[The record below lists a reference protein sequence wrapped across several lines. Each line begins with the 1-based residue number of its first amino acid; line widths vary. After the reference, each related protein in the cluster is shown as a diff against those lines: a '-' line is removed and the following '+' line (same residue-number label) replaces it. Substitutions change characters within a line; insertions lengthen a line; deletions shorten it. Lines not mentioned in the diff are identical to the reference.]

1 MFMRKIFILLIF
13 IISSAMAMAQNS
25 GSVKGTLFDTLAK
38 QPVANAT
45 LTLMRQKDSTLVS
58 FTMSKNSG
66 HFEITNIPN
75 GEYRLLITHV
85 NYHTSVK
92 YIKIDET
99 HKSFNLA
106 RIIMNDKTM
115 VLNEVV
121 VQSESP
127 PVTLLGDTVQYNAGS
142 FKTQPNAN
150 VEDLLKKMPGI
161 QVDKNGTV
169 KAQGEKVQKVLVDGK
184 EFFGNDP
191 KVATKNLPADA
202 VDKVQVYNKLSDQA
216 ELTGFDDG
224 NSEKTI
230 NLKLKKDKKKGA
242 FGKIN
247 AGGGNNDR
255 YQGRFN
261 VNSFKGARQMSVIG
275 MGNNTNAEGFSFMD
289 ILNFTGAA
297 SQLKDGGNINIQI
310 NNDDP
315 IAGLLGAG
323 NSGIN
328 TTWAGGF
335 NYNNIIGNKTDFQ
348 SNYLYSRYNPVKQT
362 LLQRQYFLP
371 DSSYTYNQNSYTNN
385 LNNNHR
391 LNLSA
396 DYHINSFTSL
406 KITPSFSY
414 QQSNNISRS
423 DFNTLSQDGDKSNDG
438 FNNSLTNSEG
448 YNFSNTLLFRKK
460 FRKRARTFSF
470 NLQTNLNNSAG
481 NGSLQSITNYYTA
494 LSTPFRMDSLNQEN
508 NLENDL
514 KSYNIRA
521 VYTEPLFKHSLLE
534 FSAGNSN
541 SKSTSAKTTYD
552 LNALNGKY
560 DQVNEQLTNN
570 FENRYTYTNAGIRLR
585 KQTHKYNY
593 ALGFSLQQA
602 NLEGKVISGVK
613 DTLINTRFN
622 NILPTAR
629 FQYYFSRFKNLT
641 LNYSTSSNQPS
652 VSEMQPVA
660 DVSDPLH
667 IVQGNVNL
675 KQEYIHALRLNMA
688 LISPYKNRNFFVF
701 ANMQQTQNKIVN
713 YTTLLP
719 FGKDSTTYTNVNGV
733 YNINGTVSWGFPVHF
748 LKATMELSSNI
759 TRSRNKQFTNAL
771 LNTINTTS
779 LGPAWRLDM
788 NPTDKLNISLNAGI
802 NLYQADYSVQSAANT
817 RYTTQQYGTDI
828 SWQLPKG
835 FYFGTDF
842 NYYISNQYAAGY
854 NANIPL
860 WNASLSKQVLKFN
873 RGEIKLAVN
882 DILDKN
888 TGVSR
893 STAQNYIEDKRINGL
908 RRFFLLSFTFSLSK
922 TGLNNEGSA
931 GGMRIIMK

>member
-1 MFMRKIFILLIF
+1 MRKTGILLLL
-13 IISSAMAMAQNS
+13 IISSATAMAQKN
-25 GSVKGTLFDTLAK
+25 GVVKGILFDTLAK

-45 LTLMRQKDSTLVS
+45 ITLMRQKDSALVS
-58 FTMSKNSG
+58 FTMSSNSG
-66 HFEITNIPN
+66 YFEIKNVPD
-75 GEYRLLITHV
+75 GEYRLLATHV
-85 NYHTSVK
+85 NYHNSVQHV
-92 YIKIDET
+92 IIDDTHESTDFSKIV
-99 HKSFNLA
+99 
-106 RIIMNDKTM
+106 MNDRTR
-115 VLNEVV
+115 VLSEVV
-121 VQSESP
+121 IQSEAP

-150 VEDLLKKMPGI
+150 VEDLLKKLPGI
-161 QVDKNGTV
+161 QVNKDGTV

-202 VDKVQVYNKLSDQA
+202 IDKVQVYDKLSDQA
-216 ELTGFDDG
+216 QLTGFDDG

-230 NLKLKKDKKKGA
+230 NLKLKSDKKKGL

-247 AGGGNNDR
+247 AGAGDDGR

-297 SQLKDGGNINIQI
+297 SQLKNGGNINIQI
-310 NNDDP
+310 NDNDP
-315 IAGLLGAG
+315 ISGLLGVSS
-323 NSGIN
+323 SGIN

-348 SNYLYSRYNPVKQT
+348 SNYLFTRYNPVRQT
-362 LLQRQYFLP
+362 ALQRQYFLP

-396 DYHINSFTSL
+396 DYQIDSFTDI
-406 KITPSFSY
+406 KITPSLSY
-414 QQSNNISRS
+414 QKTSNISRA
-423 DFNTLSQDGDKSNDG
+423 DFNTLSEDGNKSNDG
-438 FNNSLTNSEG
+438 FSNNLSNSEG
-448 YNFSNTLLFRKK
+448 YNFSNAILFRKK
-460 FRKRARTFSF
+460 FRKRARTLSF
-470 NLQTNLNNSAG
+470 NLQTNLNNSTS
-481 NGSLQSITNYYTA
+481 NGSLQSITNYYNA
-494 LSTPFRMDSLNQEN
+494 LSTPFQMDSLNQKN

-514 KSYNIRA
+514 KSYSVRV

-541 SKSTSAKTTYD
+541 SKSTSSKITYN
-552 LNALNGKY
+552 LNNINGKY
-560 DQVNEQLTNN
+560 DQLNEQLTND
-570 FENRYTYTNAGIRLR
+570 FENRYNYTNAGIRLR

-593 ALGFSLQQA
+593 AVGFSMQQA
-602 NLEGKVISGVK
+602 NLEGKVTGGVK

-629 FQYYFSRFKNLT
+629 FEYFFSKFKNIT
-641 LNYSTSSNQPS
+641 VNYSTSSNQPS
-652 VSEMQPVA
+652 VSQMQPVA

-667 IVQGNVNL
+667 IIQGNVNL
-675 KQEYIHALRLNMA
+675 KQEYINTLHLNMA
-688 LISPYKNRNFFVF
+688 FINPFKNHNFFVF
-701 ANMQQTQNKIVN
+701 ANMQQAQNKIVD
-713 YTTLLP
+713 YTTVLP

-733 YNINGTVSWGFPVHF
+733 YNINGTVSWGFPVRF
-748 LKATMELSSNI
+748 LEGNMELSSNI

-779 LGPAWRLDM
+779 LGPNWRLDM

-802 NLYQADYSVQSAANT
+802 NFYRANYSVQSAANT
-817 RYTTQQYGTDI
+817 NYTTQQYGTDV
-828 SWQLPKG
+828 SWQLPKS
-835 FYFGTDF
+835 FYIATDF
-842 NYYISNQYAAGY
+842 NYYISNQYADGY

-860 WNASLSKQVLKFN
+860 WNASISKQVLKFK
-873 RGEIKLAVN
+873 RGEIKLSVN
-882 DILDKN
+882 DILNQN

-893 STAQNYIEDKRINGL
+893 STTQNYIEDKRINGL
-908 RRFFLLSFTFSLSK
+908 RRFFLLGFTYSLSK
-922 TGLNNEGSA
+922 TGLNNA
-931 GGMRIIMK
+931 NKGGDMRIIMK

>member
-1 MFMRKIFILLIF
+1 MRKTGILLLL
-13 IISSAMAMAQNS
+13 IISSAMAMAQKN
-25 GSVKGTLFDTLAK
+25 GVVKGILFDTLAK

-45 LTLMRQKDSTLVS
+45 ITLMRQKDSALVS
-58 FTMSKNSG
+58 FTMSSNSG
-66 HFEITNIPN
+66 YFEIKNVPD
-75 GEYRLLITHV
+75 GEYRLLATHV
-85 NYHTSVK
+85 NYHNSVQHV
-92 YIKIDET
+92 IIDDTHESTDFSKIV
-99 HKSFNLA
+99 
-106 RIIMNDKTM
+106 MNDRTR
-115 VLNEVV
+115 VLSEVV
-121 VQSESP
+121 IQSEAP

-150 VEDLLKKMPGI
+150 VEDLLKKLPGI
-161 QVDKNGTV
+161 QVNKDGTV

-202 VDKVQVYNKLSDQA
+202 IDKVQVYDKLSDQA
-216 ELTGFDDG
+216 QLTGFDDG

-230 NLKLKKDKKKGA
+230 NLKLKSDKKKGL

-247 AGGGNNDR
+247 AGAGDDGR

-297 SQLKDGGNINIQI
+297 SQLKNGGNINIQI
-310 NNDDP
+310 NDNDP
-315 IAGLLGAG
+315 ISGLLGVSS
-323 NSGIN
+323 SGIN

-348 SNYLYSRYNPVKQT
+348 SNYLFTRYNPVRQT
-362 LLQRQYFLP
+362 ALQRQYFLP

-396 DYHINSFTSL
+396 DYQIDSFTDI
-406 KITPSFSY
+406 KITPSLSY
-414 QQSNNISRS
+414 QKTSNISRA
-423 DFNTLSQDGDKSNDG
+423 DFNTLSEDGNKSNDG
-438 FNNSLTNSEG
+438 FSNNLSNSEG
-448 YNFSNTLLFRKK
+448 YNFSNAILFRKK
-460 FRKRARTFSF
+460 FRKRARTLSF
-470 NLQTNLNNSAG
+470 NLQTNLNNSTS
-481 NGSLQSITNYYTA
+481 NGSLQSITNYYNA
-494 LSTPFRMDSLNQEN
+494 LSTPFQMDSLNQKN

-514 KSYNIRA
+514 KSYSVRV

-541 SKSTSAKTTYD
+541 SKSTSSKITYN
-552 LNALNGKY
+552 LNNINGKY
-560 DQVNEQLTNN
+560 DQLNEQLTND
-570 FENRYTYTNAGIRLR
+570 FENRYNYTNAGIRLR

-593 ALGFSLQQA
+593 AVGFSMQQA
-602 NLEGKVISGVK
+602 NLEGKVTGGVK

-629 FQYYFSRFKNLT
+629 FEYFFSKFKNIT
-641 LNYSTSSNQPS
+641 VNYSTSSNQPS
-652 VSEMQPVA
+652 VSQMQPVA

-667 IVQGNVNL
+667 IIQGNVNL
-675 KQEYIHALRLNMA
+675 KQEYINTLHLNMA
-688 LISPYKNRNFFVF
+688 FINPFKNHNFFVF
-701 ANMQQTQNKIVN
+701 ANMQQAQNKIVD
-713 YTTLLP
+713 YTTVLP

-733 YNINGTVSWGFPVHF
+733 YNINGTVSWGFPVRF
-748 LKATMELSSNI
+748 LEGNMELSSNI

-779 LGPAWRLDM
+779 LGPNWRLDM

-802 NLYQADYSVQSAANT
+802 NFYRANYSVQSAANT
-817 RYTTQQYGTDI
+817 NYTTQQYGTDV
-828 SWQLPKG
+828 SWQLPKS
-835 FYFGTDF
+835 FYIATDF
-842 NYYISNQYAAGY
+842 NYYISNQYADGY

-860 WNASLSKQVLKFN
+860 WNASISKQVLKFK
-873 RGEIKLAVN
+873 RGEIKLSVN
-882 DILDKN
+882 DILNQN

-893 STAQNYIEDKRINGL
+893 STTQNYIEDKRINGL
-908 RRFFLLSFTFSLSK
+908 RRFFLLGFTYSLSK
-922 TGLNNEGSA
+922 TGLNNA
-931 GGMRIIMK
+931 NKGGDMRIIMK